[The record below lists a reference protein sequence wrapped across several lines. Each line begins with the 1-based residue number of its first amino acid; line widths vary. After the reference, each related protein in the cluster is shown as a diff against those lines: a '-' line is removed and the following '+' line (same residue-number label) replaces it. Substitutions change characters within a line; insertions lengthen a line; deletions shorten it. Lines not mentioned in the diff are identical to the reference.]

1 MLPLSDLDHVLEHTR
16 SQMEKVRGKTIFL
29 TGATGFFGKWM
40 METFLYANT
49 SLKLGAHLLC
59 LSRDPDSFLAKN
71 AGYNTTDITFVK
83 GDITNFQVPGT
94 IIDFIIHAATDMSGY
109 GEASAMRTVYES
121 IVDGTIRILELAA
134 QQKVLSVL
142 HTSSGAVYGPQPA
155 EMLRIPESY
164 GGGPDLQSAA
174 AAYGEGKRAAEML
187 AGFYQR
193 QHGVPSKIARCFAFI
208 GPYLPIDATFAAAS
222 FLRDALAG
230 RDITINGD
238 GTPERS
244 YMYAADLAIWLWHI
258 LLEGKD
264 CYPYNVG
271 ADEPVSMASLAR
283 LIAHQRH
290 GQRIGVNVT
299 RQPTGH
305 SPQRYIPDTK
315 RAREELNLDVYIR
328 KEDAVSRTMNF
339 YTSKY

>member
-1 MLPLSDLDHVLEHTR
+1 
-16 SQMEKVRGKTIFL
+16 MEKVRGKTIFL

-40 METFLYANT
+40 LETFLYANN
-49 SLKLGAHLLC
+49 SLQLGAHLLC

-71 AGYNTTDITFVK
+71 TEYSKAGIAFVK
-83 GDITNFQVPGT
+83 GDITDFQFPDRQ
-94 IIDFIIHAATDMSGY
+94 IDFIIHAATDMSGY

-121 IVDGTIRILELAA
+121 IVNGTIRILELAA
-134 QQKVLSVL
+134 QHKVVSVL
-142 HTSSGAVYGPQPA
+142 HTSSGAVYGPQPV
-155 EMLRIPESY
+155 EMLQIPESY
-164 GGGPDLQSAA
+164 AGAPDLQSVV

-187 AGFYQR
+187 AGFYLR

-208 GPYLPIDATFAAAS
+208 GPYLPVDATFAAAS
-222 FLRDALAG
+222 FIRDAVAG
-230 RDITINGD
+230 FDITINGD

-271 ADEPVSMASLAR
+271 ADEPVSLASLAR
-283 LIAHQRH
+283 LIADHCPEK
-290 GQRIGVNVT
+290 IVDVKVA

-305 SPQRYIPDTK
+305 SPQRYIPDIK
-315 RAREELNLDVYIR
+315 RAREELNLDVYIG
-328 KEDAVSRTMNF
+328 KEDAVSRTMNY
-339 YTSKY
+339 YTRKN